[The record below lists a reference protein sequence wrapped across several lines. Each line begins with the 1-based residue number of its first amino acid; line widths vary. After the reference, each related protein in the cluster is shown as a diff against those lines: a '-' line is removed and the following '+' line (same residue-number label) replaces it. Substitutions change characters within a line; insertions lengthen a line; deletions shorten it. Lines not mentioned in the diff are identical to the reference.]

1 MSTLSTLVDST
12 LDRAA
17 GLEGF
22 NPDELLE
29 KLSVSEVKGV
39 QQKLRYVVNL
49 LRRCYEIQNAMKCRH
64 NAEAKQQELR
74 LMVGCVCVCYTLV
87 LSKLCNESV
96 GNATAICCR
105 PLPRLRPW
113 QNPLSVC

>member
-1 MSTLSTLVDST
+1 MERKVSTLSTLVDST

-39 QQKLRYVVNL
+39 QQKLR
-49 LRRCYEIQNAMKCRH
+49 H

-74 LMVGCVCVCYTLV
+74 LMVG
-87 LSKLCNESV
+87 V